1 MAVTQRSAKTVWNGD
16 LASGS
21 GTLNG
26 GSGAISDLGVT
37 WAARTEESGGK
48 TSPEELIAS
57 AHSSCYAM
65 AFSNVLSGAGH
76 APDSLEVT
84 ATVDLEPNP
93 DGGVMVTRSALNVVG
108 KVSGLSEDQFAEYA
122 KQGEQG
128 CPISNLIRNGAK
140 IELSASLK

>member
-108 KVSGLSEDQFAEYA
+108 TVSGLSEEQFAELA

-128 CPISNLIRNGAK
+128 CPISNLIRNGAE

>member
-1 MAVTQRSAKTVWNGD
+1 
-16 LASGS
+16 
-21 GTLNG
+21 
-26 GSGAISDLGVT
+26 VT

>member
-108 KVSGLSEDQFAEYA
+108 KVSGLSETQFAEYA

-128 CPISNLIRNGAK
+128 CPISNLIRNGAE

>member
-1 MAVTQRSAKTVWNGD
+1 MAVTQRSAKTVWTGD

-21 GTLNG
+21 GVLNG
-26 GSGAISDLGVT
+26 GSGAFNDLGVT

-76 APDSLEVT
+76 APESLEVT

-108 KVSGLSEDQFAEYA
+108 QVSGLSEEQFAELA

-128 CPISNLIRNGAK
+128 CPISNLIRNSAR
-140 IELSASLK
+140 IELSASLW

>member
-1 MAVTQRSAKTVWNGD
+1 MVAIQRSAKTVWSGD

-21 GTLNG
+21 GVLNG
-26 GSGAISDLGVT
+26 GSGALTDLGVT
-37 WAARTEESGGK
+37 WAARTESSDGK

-65 AFSNVLSGAGH
+65 AFSNVLSGEGH

-84 ATVDLEPNP
+84 ATVDLAPIPE
-93 DGGVMVTRSALNVVG
+93 GGFKVTQSALNVIGQVP
-108 KVSGLSEDQFAEYA
+108 GLSESQFAGFA

-128 CPISNLIRNGAK
+128 CPISNLIRGNAE
-140 IELSASLK
+140 IVLNASLK